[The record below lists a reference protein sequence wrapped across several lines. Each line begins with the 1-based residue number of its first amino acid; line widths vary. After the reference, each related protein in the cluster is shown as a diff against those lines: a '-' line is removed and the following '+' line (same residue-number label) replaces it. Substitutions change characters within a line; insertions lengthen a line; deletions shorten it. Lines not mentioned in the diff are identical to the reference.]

1 LEGERHDFPFIT
13 LSPLFK
19 AACFLDDSSI
29 FHYERSP
36 LNGNRGNT
44 HAISHI
50 EKVYYLHILRKG
62 IPYGTVMIRCLWKN
76 VDFHCHCGHQAVFLI
91 YLLTKRFLPWLGFV
105 MRAED
110 AQPQLPNGKVTV
122 SHLVIYIKLLV
133 MSRYYISRRG
143 NHLPL

>member
-1 LEGERHDFPFIT
+1 MVFFVICALEGERHDFPFIT

-50 EKVYYLHILRKG
+50 EKVYYLTYCVKVSR
-62 IPYGTVMIRCLWKN
+62 TV
-76 VDFHCHCGHQAVFLI
+76 
-91 YLLTKRFLPWLGFV
+91 LL
-105 MRAED
+105 
-110 AQPQLPNGKVTV
+110 
-122 SHLVIYIKLLV
+122 
-133 MSRYYISRRG
+133 
-143 NHLPL
+143 